1 MRHGRL
7 YAATDV
13 ARFCGVDLTTI
24 HAWVKRGS
32 LAREESAGGQLRF
45 RRTDVVAFL
54 RGRGFPLPAA
64 FARERPLV
72 TLVGECPAALV
83 DALTARA
90 VVRAERSPVSAL
102 LSLRGECPDA
112 LVLGAT
118 LGFPR
123 VPLSRELAELEPR
136 LALCALADSPSD
148 ALALG
153 DVGVRVVGLV
163 GAPEAFGAAVL
174 ELCGA

>member
-1 MRHGRL
+1 VRHGRL

-24 HAWVKRGS
+24 HAWVRRGS
-32 LAREESAGGQLRF
+32 LAKEHSAGGQLRF

-54 RGRGFPLPAA
+54 RGRGFPLPAS
-64 FARERPLV
+64 FARERALV
-72 TLVGECPAALV
+72 TLVGECPEALV
-83 DALTARA
+83 DALALRA
-90 VVRAERSPVSAL
+90 LVRTERSPVSAL
-102 LSLRGECPDA
+102 LTLRSECPDA

-136 LALCALADSPSD
+136 LALGALADSPSD

-163 GAPEAFGAAVL
+163 GAPEAFASAVL